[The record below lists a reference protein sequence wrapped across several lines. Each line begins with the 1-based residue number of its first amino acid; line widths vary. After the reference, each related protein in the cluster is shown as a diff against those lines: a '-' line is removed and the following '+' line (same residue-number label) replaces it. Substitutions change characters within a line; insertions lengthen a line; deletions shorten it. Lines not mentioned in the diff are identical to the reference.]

1 MRVPA
6 TNETW
11 NRTQDQTQLTC
22 FEVQKLKEEAEK
34 KATAEKVKKMQEEA
48 KRLAEKAQKLNST
61 ISKHEDKNQ
70 TLPP

>member
-1 MRVPA
+1 MKSFYEEIWEKNHP
-6 TNETW
+6 E
-11 NRTQDQTQLTC
+11 
-22 FEVQKLKEEAEK
+22 EVQKLKEEAEK

-61 ISKHEDKNQ
+61 ISKHKDKNQ